1 MFVDI
6 NMSGFLKYLKSHPF
20 LLKKTV
26 NFQNALRE
34 KSISVSEWQ
43 QLARKRNEVIPRK
56 LQYDMSIK
64 LMEFIQQRSKAK
76 LGYSPSPE
84 TSTVSYVS
92 REKAVEMSK
101 QKVEAKVDYDE
112 SHIKAANM
120 IQKVQRRKSVEKKR
134 SKGKL
139 VKHKIYIGSGWTE
152 YYDSNGTPYYVNS
165 KNETQ
170 WEYPENIKRKTF
182 TADEW
187 REVTDPKTG
196 HVYYYNK
203 TTKCSTWDK
212 PY

>member
-1 MFVDI
+1 
-6 NMSGFLKYLKSHPF
+6 MSGFLKYVKSHPF

-34 KSISVSEWQ
+34 ESMSVSEWQ
-43 QLARKRNEVIPRK
+43 QLAGKRNEVIPRK
-56 LQYDMSIK
+56 LQYDMSNK
-64 LMEFIQQRSKAK
+64 LMEFIQQRSQAK
-76 LGYSPSPE
+76 LGYSSSPE
-84 TSTVSYVS
+84 TSTSSYVS
-92 REKAVEMSK
+92 REKAIEISK
-101 QKVEAKVDYDE
+101 QKVETKVDYDE
-112 SHIKAANM
+112 SHVKAANM

-134 SKGKL
+134 NEGKL
-139 VKHKIYIGSGWTE
+139 VKHKIDIGGGWTE

-170 WEYPENIKRKTF
+170 WEYPENIQRKTF

-187 REVTDPKTG
+187 KEVTDPKTG